1 MNYSLIEPLWL
12 KGYEDMDLNTVFVVL
27 RDLFMSLFIIFF
39 VLNIFSKKSYKIQ
52 CYVFITLVVIF
63 SALTWNWSLGF
74 KVGFI
79 TLFAL
84 LAIKTISDD
93 RKRIADI
100 NADI

>member
-1 MNYSLIEPLWL
+1 
-12 KGYEDMDLNTVFVVL
+12 MDLDTVFIVL

-39 VLNIFSKKSYKIQ
+39 VLNTFSKRSYKIQ
-52 CYVFITLVVIF
+52 CYVFITLGVIF

-79 TLFAL
+79 TLFAM
-84 LAIKTISDD
+84 LAIKTISDA
-93 RKRIADI
+93 RKRNVDI